1 MKKTSSITGFA
12 CASALLLLL
21 LSAGCSSTKIA
32 LSEYSPAAVISVTGT
47 NLVMWQS
54 ENQDSDEDDS
64 DNILT
69 GMANKILDSRN
80 PEIETAVDRLD
91 YADESFR
98 RIAGEIAGL
107 SVLPKESVV
116 DSDVYK
122 YSYRSLFNV
131 FSDSTCATDYK
142 DMTVI
147 GAKRSRV
154 LAEGIGAKSLVAMD
168 FNFKKALARGTRH
181 DGQVAAAITMK
192 IKLTDEKGH
201 EAVNKEYS
209 KLSKETTPVK
219 GGYYDK
225 KVLVSLINET
235 IDDLITQFAVEFSG
249 NFAKE
254 SDFEA
259 DGENMESS
267 ELAAEENKDES
278 TDTPD
283 ISGESI
289 PAASAKLEKP
299 KSMQN

>member
-1 MKKTSSITGFA
+1 MKKTSSITGFV
-12 CASALLLLL
+12 CVSALFLLL
-21 LSAGCSSTKIA
+21 LSAGCASTKIA

-54 ENQDSDEDDS
+54 ESQDSDEDDS

-69 GMANKILDSRN
+69 GMANRILDSRN

-98 RIAGEIAGL
+98 RIAGEISGL
-107 SVLPKESVV
+107 AVLPKESVV
-116 DSDVYK
+116 DSDIYK

-131 FSDSTCATDYK
+131 FSDSTCATEYK

-147 GAKRSRV
+147 GAKRARV

-209 KLSKETTPVK
+209 KISKNTTPIK

-235 IDDLITQFAVEFSG
+235 IDDLITQFAIEFTG
-249 NFAKE
+249 NLNGE
-254 SDFEA
+254 NDFKA
-259 DGENMESS
+259 DGEN
-267 ELAAEENKDES
+267 AKTTVEENQDANDAS
-278 TDTPD
+278 T
-283 ISGESI
+283 SGASA
-289 PAASAKLEKP
+289 PQASAKLGKP
-299 KSMQN
+299 KSMQ

>member
-1 MKKTSSITGFA
+1 MKKNFSKITIVCF
-12 CASALLLLL
+12 SALFFL
-21 LSAGCSSTKIA
+21 AGCASTKIDLA
-32 LSEYSPAAVISVTGT
+32 EYSPAAVISVTGT

-54 ENQDSDEDDS
+54 ENQDSEEDDS

-69 GMANKILDSRN
+69 GMANKLLDSKN

-107 SVLPKESVV
+107 SVLSKESVV

-147 GAKRSRV
+147 GAKRARV
-154 LAEGIGAKSLVAMD
+154 LAEGVGAKSLVAMD
-168 FNFKKALARGTRH
+168 INFKKTLARGARH

-192 IKLTDEKGH
+192 IKLTDEKGR

-209 KLSKETTPVK
+209 KISSETTPIK

-225 KVLVSLINET
+225 KILVSLINET

-249 NFAKE
+249 NLTKE
-254 SDFEA
+254 SGLETDSENLENA
-259 DGENMESS
+259 GSKSKTNQKDNSGTSGENSV
-267 ELAAEENKDES
+267 
-278 TDTPD
+278 
-283 ISGESI
+283 
-289 PAASAKLEKP
+289 PAASAKLGKP
-299 KSMQN
+299 KNMQK

>member
-1 MKKTSSITGFA
+1 MKKSSIIGFS
-12 CASALLLLL
+12 CISALLLL
-21 LSAGCSSTKIA
+21 SGCASTKIA

-54 ENQDSDEDDS
+54 ENQNPDEDDS

-91 YADESFR
+91 YADESLR

-181 DGQVAAAITMK
+181 DGQIAAAITMK

-201 EAVNKEYS
+201 EAVNKEYK

-249 NFAKE
+249 DLAIK

-259 DGENMESS
+259 DGENVESS
-267 ELAAEENKDES
+267 ELAAEENKDE
-278 TDTPD
+278 TADTSD
-283 ISGESI
+283 ISGESV
-289 PAASAKLEKP
+289 PAASAKLGKP
-299 KSMQN
+299 KSLQK